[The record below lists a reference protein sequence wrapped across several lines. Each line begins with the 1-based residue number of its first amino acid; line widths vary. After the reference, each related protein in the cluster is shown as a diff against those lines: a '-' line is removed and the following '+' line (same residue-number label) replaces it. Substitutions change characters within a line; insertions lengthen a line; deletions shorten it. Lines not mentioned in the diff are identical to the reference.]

1 MAHRGRI
8 NVLTHILGKPY
19 ATIFGEFDGKHAA
32 ASAES
37 ETGDVKYHLGART
50 ERTLA
55 DGRTIGIQLVPNPSH
70 LEVVNPV
77 VSGVTTA
84 CGLPRWSRVCCQF
97 AAAQGAVP

>member
-19 ATIFGEFDGKHAA
+19 ATIFGEFEGSTAT

-50 ERTLA
+50 RAHARRRRAVGVE
-55 DGRTIGIQLVPNPSH
+55 LVPNPSH

-77 VSGVTTA
+77 LDGRRARAGSA
-84 CGLPRWSRVCCQF
+84 CRRRAPDE
-97 AAAQGAVP
+97 